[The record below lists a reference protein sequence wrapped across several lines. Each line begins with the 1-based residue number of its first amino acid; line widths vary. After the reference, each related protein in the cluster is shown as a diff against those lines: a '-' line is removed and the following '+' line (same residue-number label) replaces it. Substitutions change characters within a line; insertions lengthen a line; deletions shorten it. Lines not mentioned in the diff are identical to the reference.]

1 MEREE
6 LKTIVDGLEKTLD
19 CLTDYRRI
27 KVIKPMYIEVLVALK
42 LLEEGHKVEP
52 FQRVFD
58 IFVDDKHRIEVKSGE
73 MGRYSASAS
82 FGKGSQIRQNKF
94 DYCVFVVLEMR
105 KAKTMCKLC
114 GKEVQP
120 STVRGGGRRKHLR
133 KAHGIKA
140 TLSNY
145 AQYFRYPKQAGKIK
159 EMFVFTRE
167 ELKECVTPRPKMTE
181 PETPCILFWFE
192 DFEDFLKYAVDTG
205 EPIFEIER
213 ELHEHPENFKNRW
226 EKICTRSKGV

>member
-1 MEREE
+1 MERAE
-6 LKTIVDGLEKTLD
+6 LKTIVDCLEKTLD

-58 IFVDDKHRIEVKSGE
+58 ILVDDKHRIEVKSGE
-73 MGRYSASAS
+73 MGRYNAGAS

-105 KAKTMCKLC
+105 KAKTTCKIC

-133 KAHGIKA
+133 EAHNIKA
-140 TLSNY
+140 ILSNY
-145 AQYFRYPKQAGKIK
+145 AQYFRYPSQAGKIK
-159 EMFVFTRE
+159 EMFVFSRE
-167 ELKECVTPRPKMTE
+167 ELEECVKPRPKITE
-181 PETPCILFWFE
+181 KETPCILFWFE
-192 DFEDFLKYAVDTG
+192 DFGDFLKYAVDTG
-205 EPIFEIER
+205 EPIFEIEQK
-213 ELHEHPENFKNRW
+213 LHEHSEDFRNRW
-226 EKICTRSKGV
+226 DKIV

>member
-1 MEREE
+1 MERAE
-6 LKTIVDGLEKTLD
+6 LKTIVDGLKKTLD
-19 CLTDYRRI
+19 YLIDYRRI
-27 KVIKPMYIEVLVALK
+27 REIKPLYIESLVALK

-58 IFVDDKHRIEVKSGE
+58 ILVDDKHRIEVKSGE
-73 MGRYSASAS
+73 MGRYCASAS

-105 KAKTMCKLC
+105 KAKTICKIC

-133 KAHGIKA
+133 EAHGIEA
-140 TLSNY
+140 SLSNY
-145 AQYFRYPKQAGKIK
+145 AQYFSYPLGAGRVREI
-159 EMFVFTRE
+159 FVFSRE
-167 ELKECVTPRPKMTE
+167 ELKECITPRPKMTE

-192 DFEDFLKYAVDTG
+192 NFEDFLKYAVDTG
-205 EPIFEIER
+205 EPIFEIEQK
-213 ELHEHPENFKNRW
+213 LHEHPENFRNRW
-226 EKICTRSKGV
+226 DKIYTRSKGA